1 MPIRVWNLIGS
12 KTRHKQLEN
21 KKDFSK
27 RRERSFFDAKNS
39 DVRSSVRK
47 LRKKRIERSHPIKIR
62 LLKRLCVSEAL
73 FDQAKN
79 SSSSMLACSQFS
91 SASASFLEISCSF
104 A

>member
-39 DVRSSVRK
+39 DVGSSVQK
-47 LRKKRIERSHPIKIR
+47 LRIKVSSNKNKASETVVRFRSLI
-62 LLKRLCVSEAL
+62 
-73 FDQAKN
+73 
-79 SSSSMLACSQFS
+79 
-91 SASASFLEISCSF
+91 
-104 A
+104 

>member
-39 DVRSSVRK
+39 DVGSSVQK
-47 LRKKRIERSHPIKIR
+47 LRIK
-62 LLKRLCVSEAL
+62 VSSN
-73 FDQAKN
+73 KN
-79 SSSSMLACSQFS
+79 RVFVKWC
-91 SASASFLEISCSF
+91 
-104 A
+104 

>member
-1 MPIRVWNLIGS
+1 MPILVLNLIGF

-27 RRERSFFDAKNS
+27 RRERFFFLM
-39 DVRSSVRK
+39 RK
-47 LRKKRIERSHPIKIR
+47 IQTWGLQCGNYEKRSHPIKIR

-73 FDQAKN
+73 FNQAKN